1 MSYEFAV
8 VFENREQE
16 EIEVIGF
23 ELWEDACA
31 EVQKLFR
38 EQMEY
43 YGVKIPDIEDDDGA
57 DLYADVYTDEDFE
70 IMGYN
75 KTEWFSAK
83 LKENGVT
90 LISVSAH
97 RIYRG

>member
-8 VFENREQE
+8 VFENREQDVT
-16 EIEVIGF
+16 EVIGF

-31 EVQKLFR
+31 EVQNLFR

-43 YGVKIPDIEDDDGA
+43 YGVKIPEIEFDDST
-57 DLYADVYTDEDFE
+57 DLYADVYIDDDFE
-70 IMGYN
+70 IMGYG
-75 KTEWFSAK
+75 KAEWFSARMRDC
-83 LKENGVT
+83 GVT

-97 RIYRG
+97 RICRG